1 MKWSHPLYM
10 HMCTSHAWLTSHT
23 AVYVG
28 EEDDFL
34 DLCIPAVH
42 NGLNKNNIHVLAR
55 QIRML
60 ALPGLF

>member
-1 MKWSHPLYM
+1 M